1 MYKTCNFDYSTSSV
15 KRISSMLV
23 LKGHVLVIHVLIK
36 LFVSCNY
43 IHLVM
48 YKTCFLMIESQ
59 HLQELI

>member
-1 MYKTCNFDYSTSSV
+1 
-15 KRISSMLV
+15 MLV

-36 LFVSCNY
+36 LVVSCNY
-43 IHLVM
+43 IHLAM